1 MRQSG
6 LSLLELTFGCVAL
19 SLGHFDDALA
29 LARILALAAAIGRSA
44 GALSLAGIAT
54 YALSLRVGSFATTT
68 VSARI
73 DGNGCCHKEGSRS
86 RCQNRA
92 FRSSFAVHTKSS

>member
-6 LSLLELTFGCVAL
+6 LSLLELTFGCVAF

-54 YALSLRVGSFATTT
+54 YALSLRVGSFATT
-68 VSARI
+68 VSACI

-86 RCQNRA
+86 RCQNGA
-92 FRSSFAVHTKSS
+92 FRSLFAVHTKSS